1 MKSMMLGICRKN
13 AISLPQCHFGISIL
27 NKGKKL
33 VRENSNL
40 TELITLPANT
50 IKISR
55 VLQMNKEK
63 EQINK
68 EVRSWKC

>member
-40 TELITLPANT
+40 TELITLPENT

-55 VLQMNKEK
+55 VL
-63 EQINK
+63 
-68 EVRSWKC
+68 